1 MRNAILG
8 KVINLHRFG
17 GTIRLEDGRL
27 AVVPPTELES
37 HRASYERALA
47 QRRKLALDI
56 RDQGRGLSAAL
67 APEEFDE
74 PVDAYPT
81 AQAPSILDEDFEE
94 RLADYLRE
102 TQEWAPPDQPQP
114 FERHLTRKQRRAAQ
128 FKGR

>member
-1 MRNAILG
+1 MG

-17 GTIRLEDGRL
+17 GTIRLDDGRL
-27 AVVPPTELES
+27 AVVPVGELETN
-37 HRASYERALA
+37 RASYERALA
-47 QRRKLALDI
+47 HRRTLALDV
-56 RDQGRGLSAAL
+56 RDQGRGLSASL

-81 AQAPSILDEDFEE
+81 AKAPSLLDEDFEE

-102 TQEWAPPDQPQP
+102 TEEWAPPDQPQP

-128 FKGR
+128 FKGRA